1 MGASQEEV
9 KRLLEGFALVL
20 PTDQLEHP
28 KLARILHQTLGWAP
42 HSVAKHLKS
51 TRRTMRPSRTLEQQL
66 QQWPGLL
73 ERARNTTKEDQ
84 EVYAWARQRFLDTWG
99 GKGAGAG

>member
-1 MGASQEEV
+1 MGASQEEA

-20 PTDQLEHP
+20 PTDQLDHP
-28 KLARILHQTLGWAP
+28 QLARILHQTLGWAP
-42 HSVAKHLKS
+42 DGVAKHANSRAK
-51 TRRTMRPSRTLEQQL
+51 RPSRTVEQQL